1 MPTSVLIIDDHAL
14 VRTGLRL
21 LLAGAGD
28 IEVAG
33 EAATGEEGLAMA
45 RRLRPDVALC
55 DLHLP
60 GISGLEVTA
69 RIARGGWG
77 TRVLVV
83 SVLEDGPMPKRLL
96 EAGADGYVGKNCDA
110 AELVRAVRT
119 VAAGRRYLAGTIAQA
134 IALSGVAGAGAGTPF
149 DALSARELEVA
160 MLLLRGMRQE
170 DIARRLSLSA
180 KTVNTHKSRLFGK
193 LGIRDSIALAR
204 MAGRHGLA
212 EPL

>member
-1 MPTSVLIIDDHAL
+1 MAIRVLIIADHAL

-21 LLAGAGD
+21 LLADAVA

-33 EAATGEEGLAMA
+33 EAATGEDGLAMA

-60 GISGLEVTA
+60 GISGLEVTS

-96 EAGADGYVGKNCDA
+96 EAGADGYVGKGCDA

-119 VAAGRRYLAGTIAQA
+119 VAAGRRYLAGAIAQA
-134 IALSGVAGAGAGTPF
+134 LALSGVAGAGTPF

>member
-1 MPTSVLIIDDHAL
+1 MAIRVLIIDDHAL

-21 LLAGAGD
+21 LLAEAGD

-60 GISGLEVTA
+60 GISGLEVTS
-69 RIARGGWG
+69 RIARGDYG

-83 SVLEDGPMPKRLL
+83 SVLAEGPMPKRML
-96 EAGADGYVGKNCDA
+96 EAGASGYVGKDCDA
-110 AELVRAVRT
+110 GELVRAVRA
-119 VAAGRRYLAGTIAQA
+119 VAAGRRYLAGSIAQA
-134 IALSGVAGAGAGTPF
+134 LALSGVAGEGTPF

-160 MLLLRGMRQE
+160 MLLMRGMRQE
-170 DIARRLSLSA
+170 DIARSLSLSA

>member
-1 MPTSVLIIDDHAL
+1 MPTRVLIIDDHAL

-21 LLAGAGD
+21 LLADAGD
-28 IEVAG
+28 IDVVG
-33 EAATGEEGLAMA
+33 EAATGEDGLAMA

-96 EAGADGYVGKNCDA
+96 EAGADGYVGKHCDA

-134 IALSGVAGAGAGTPF
+134 LALSGVEGAGTPF

>member
-1 MPTSVLIIDDHAL
+1 
-14 VRTGLRL
+14 
-21 LLAGAGD
+21 
-28 IEVAG
+28 
-33 EAATGEEGLAMA
+33 
-45 RRLRPDVALC
+45 
-55 DLHLP
+55 
-60 GISGLEVTA
+60 
-69 RIARGGWG
+69 
-77 TRVLVV
+77 
-83 SVLEDGPMPKRLL
+83 
-96 EAGADGYVGKNCDA
+96 
-110 AELVRAVRT
+110 RAVRA

-134 IALSGVAGAGAGTPF
+134 LALSGVAGAGTPF

-170 DIARRLSLSA
+170 DIARRLSLSG

>member
-1 MPTSVLIIDDHAL
+1 MPIRVLIIDDHAL
-14 VRTGLRL
+14 VRAGLRL
-21 LLAGAGD
+21 LLADAGD
-28 IEVAG
+28 IEVVG
-33 EAATGEEGLAMA
+33 EAATGEEGLALA
-45 RRLRPDVALC
+45 RRLRPDVVLC

-60 GISGLEVTA
+60 GLSGLEVTS
-69 RIARGGWG
+69 RMARGASG

-83 SVLEDGPMPKRLL
+83 TVLEEGPMPRRLL
-96 EAGADGYVGKNCDA
+96 EAGADGYVGKCCEA

-134 IALSGVAGAGAGTPF
+134 LALSGVAGDGTPF
-149 DALSARELEVA
+149 DALSPRELEVA
-160 MLLLRGMRQE
+160 MLLLRGLRQE
-170 DIARRLSLSA
+170 DIARKLSLSA